1 MAFDVGAFLTS
12 VVSEG
17 VGQLFGGNGNGGTA
31 TPSETGVVV
40 AGVPNA
46 GAAGMPGQT
55 AISPQMLAT
64 LKPGAIQVLRM
75 IGEGS
80 GDAEVRQ
87 AGRDLK
93 VGKKDLFQALTTI
106 NFLGRG
112 VLTRMERIAI
122 SDQIE
127 KIFRARR
134 RGPISKS
141 MRRAA
146 VQMTFWMKFARKFGG
161 GRGHAHFTTT
171 TKGHK

>member
-1 MAFDVGAFLTS
+1 MAFSVGAFLQG
-12 VVSEG
+12 VVTEG
-17 VGQLFGGNGNGGTA
+17 VEQLFGGNGNGGTA
-31 TPSETGVVV
+31 TPSETGAVV

-46 GAAGMPGQT
+46 GGNGGSIT
-55 AISPQMLAT
+55 PQMFAT
-64 LKPGAIQVLRM
+64 LKPEAITVLRM

-87 AGRDLK
+87 AARDLK
-93 VGKKDLFQALTTI
+93 VGKKDLFKALTTI
-106 NFLGRG
+106 NILGRG
-112 VLTRMERIAI
+112 ALTRMERIAI

-127 KIFRARR
+127 KIFRTRR

-141 MRRAA
+141 MKRAA
-146 VQMTFWMKFARKFGG
+146 TQMTFWLKFARKFGG

>member
-1 MAFDVGAFLTS
+1 MAFSLSAFVEPLVGAGL
-12 VVSEG
+12 ELLG
-17 VGQLFGGNGNGGTA
+17 VGGQETPTS
-31 TPSETGVVV
+31 TPSTTPAVV

-46 GAAGMPGQT
+46 GGGGQSP
-55 AISPQMLAT
+55 ISAQMLST
-64 LKPGAIQVLRM
+64 LKPGAVQVLRM

-80 GDAEVRQ
+80 GDAQVRQ

-127 KIFRARR
+127 KIFRTRR
-134 RGPISKS
+134 RGPISRS
-141 MRRAA
+141 MKRAA
-146 VQMTFWMKFARKFGG
+146 AQMTFWMKFARKFGG
-161 GRGHAHFTTT
+161 SSSRHAHFTTT

>member
-1 MAFDVGAFLTS
+1 MAFSVGAFLTDIAGAGL
-12 VVSEG
+12 E
-17 VGQLFGGNGNGGTA
+17 QLFGGNGNGNGGMI
-31 TPSETGVVV
+31 TPSETPAVV

-46 GAAGMPGQT
+46 GVSAQSP
-55 AISPQMLAT
+55 ISAQMLAT
-64 LKPGAIQVLRM
+64 LKPGAVQVLRM

-80 GDAEVRQ
+80 GDAQVRQ

-134 RGPISKS
+134 RGAISKT
-141 MRRAA
+141 MKRT
-146 VQMTFWMKFARKFGG
+146 VKQMEFFMKVARKFGG
-161 GRGHAHFTTT
+161 SNRHAHFTTT

>member
-1 MAFDVGAFLTS
+1 MAFDVTAFIAPFVT
-12 VVSEG
+12 EG
-17 VGQLFGGNGNGGTA
+17 LGLLGIGGDEASTP
-31 TPSETGVVV
+31 TPSTTPAVV
-40 AGVPNA
+40 AGIPNA
-46 GAAGMPGQT
+46 GMAGQT
-55 AISPQMLAT
+55 PISAQMLAT
-64 LKPGAIQVLRM
+64 LKPGAVQVLRM

-80 GDAEVRQ
+80 GDAQVRQ

-127 KIFRARR
+127 KIFRTRR
-134 RGPISKS
+134 RGPISRS
-141 MRRAA
+141 MKRAA
-146 VQMTFWMKFARKFGG
+146 AQMSFWLKFSRKFGG
-161 GRGHAHFTTT
+161 GNRHAHFTTT

>member
-1 MAFDVGAFLTS
+1 MAFDVGAFLGS
-12 VVSEG
+12 VATEAIG
-17 VGQLFGGNGNGGTA
+17 GLFGGNGNGGTA

-46 GAAGMPGQT
+46 GAVGMAGQEP
-55 AISPQMLAT
+55 ISAQMLAT
-64 LKPGAIQVLRM
+64 LKPGAVQVLRM

-80 GDAEVRQ
+80 GDAQVRQ

-127 KIFRARR
+127 KIFRTRR
-134 RGPISKS
+134 RGPISRS
-141 MRRAA
+141 MKRAA
-146 VQMTFWMKFARKFGG
+146 AQMSFWLKFSRKFGG
-161 GRGHAHFTTT
+161 GNRHAHFTTT